1 MKPKLNALIVGA
13 GGVASYMLPALNNSF
28 DLHGFLVDGDKL
40 EKHNLDRQ
48 IFSNR
53 DIGNYKVAGLVKHH
67 RIKNLKV
74 IATYVD
80 SGFELDFKQNLSDF
94 KPDIII
100 TLVDNHPARLVC
112 CQMAEFFN
120 CGIVIAANEY
130 STSQAMYWHPRLG
143 NNLLPSVR
151 YPEIETSQSGSP
163 INCTGDA
170 LKSDPQLAIANS
182 MSASLANYLIWL
194 WYGNK
199 GSYDIN
205 NLKGFEVIE
214 YQTTISKTH
223 TITLNDTESKT

>member
-28 DLHGFLVDGDKL
+28 DLDGFLIDGDKL

-48 IFSNR
+48 IFSNK
-53 DIGNYKVAGLVKHH
+53 DIGRHKVDGLIRHH
-67 RIKNLKV
+67 RIKKLKGLS
-74 IATYVD
+74 IYVD
-80 SGFELDFKQNLSDF
+80 AGFDLDFRHNYPEF
-94 KPDIII
+94 VPDVIIA
-100 TLVDNHPARLVC
+100 LVDNHPARLVC

-120 CGIVIAANEY
+120 CGLIIAANEY
-130 STSQAMYWHPRLG
+130 STSQAMYWHPVLG
-143 NNLLPSVR
+143 DELIPTIR

-170 LKSDPQLAIANS
+170 LESDPQLAIANS

-199 GSYDIN
+199 GSYDIKK
-205 NLKGFEVIE
+205 LKGFEVIE
-214 YQTTISKTH
+214 YQTTISKIQ
-223 TITLNDTESKT
+223 TITLNDTRKK

>member
-53 DIGNYKVAGLVKHH
+53 DIGKYKVDGLIKHH
-67 RIKNLKV
+67 KIPNLKGL
-74 IATYVD
+74 ATYVD
-80 SGFELDFKQNLSDF
+80 SGFELDLKYYHKNFN
-94 KPDIII
+94 PDVII
-100 TLVDNHPARLVC
+100 TLVDNHPARSVC
-112 CQMAEFFN
+112 CQMAEYFQ
-120 CGIVIAANEY
+120 CGLIIAANEY

-143 NNLLPSVR
+143 DNLLPSVR
-151 YPEIETSQSGSP
+151 YPEIETVISGSP

-170 LKSDPQLAIANS
+170 LASDPQLAIANS
-182 MSASLANYLIWL
+182 VSASLANYLIWL

-199 GSYDIN
+199 GSYELQD
-205 NLKGFEVIE
+205 LKGFEVIE
-214 YQTTISKTH
+214 YQSTISKIQ
-223 TITLNDTESKT
+223 TITLDDTRKK